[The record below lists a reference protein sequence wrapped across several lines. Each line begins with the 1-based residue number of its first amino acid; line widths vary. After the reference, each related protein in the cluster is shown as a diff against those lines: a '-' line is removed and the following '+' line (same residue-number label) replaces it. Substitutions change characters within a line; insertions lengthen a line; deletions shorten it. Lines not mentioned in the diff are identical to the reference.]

1 MMSKKIKNI
10 VFMLIL
16 YIAGFCMG
24 CSWIFKRKYEYEK
37 SLCYRVDKLR
47 RIIGV
52 LDYWLELKEYE
63 KDISYYFNQ
72 KNNKNIAVYG
82 VGYLGKH
89 LIKELN
95 WSGVNIDYIIDRNIE
110 EVEENITIYRPDDI
124 LPSVDAVVVTAIADF
139 DEIVDRLNLVVNC
152 PILSLEDIIFNI

>member
-1 MMSKKIKNI
+1 MN
-10 VFMLIL
+10 
-16 YIAGFCMG
+16 Y
-24 CSWIFKRKYEYEK
+24 
-37 SLCYRVDKLR
+37 
-47 RIIGV
+47 
-52 LDYWLELKEYE
+52 
-63 KDISYYFNQ
+63 
-72 KNNKNIAVYG
+72 KNIAVYG